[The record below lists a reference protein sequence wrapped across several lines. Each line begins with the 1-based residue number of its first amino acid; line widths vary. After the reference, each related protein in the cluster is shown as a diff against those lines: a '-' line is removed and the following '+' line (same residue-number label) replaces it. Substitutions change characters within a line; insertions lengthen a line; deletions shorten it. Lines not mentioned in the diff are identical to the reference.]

1 MKYEFASPAWLAAIH
16 GIISER
22 ASSLMKETPALRM
35 SICEVFT
42 GAPRHLADDAG
53 RIVWSCVIEE
63 GVVDFRLAERDDTR
77 FKVTVDY
84 AAVLPLGRFDAKGD
98 PERQTELSRM
108 SAELIERGVMKI
120 VGTRDS
126 DPRAMPSVHDAIAR
140 LTA

>member
-22 ASSLMKETPALRM
+22 AAWLIKDTPDLRM

-42 GAPRHLADDAG
+42 GAPAHLADQAG
-53 RIVWSCVIEE
+53 KIVWSCVID
-63 GVVDFRLAERDDTR
+63 GAGVDFRLAERDDVR
-77 FKVTVDY
+77 FKVTVAY
-84 AAVLPLGRFDAKGD
+84 AAVLPLGRFDTKGD
-98 PERQTELSRM
+98 PERRVELSRM
-108 SAELIERGVMKI
+108 SADLIERGVMKI
-120 VGTRDS
+120 VGARDA

>member
-1 MKYEFASPAWLAAIH
+1 
-16 GIISER
+16 
-22 ASSLMKETPALRM
+22 M

-42 GAPRHLADDAG
+42 NAPAHLADETG
-53 RIVWSCVIEE
+53 KITWSCVIDA
-63 GVVDFRLAERDDTR
+63 GVVDFRPADRDDVR

-84 AAVLPLGRFDAKGD
+84 PAVLPLGQFDTKGD

-108 SAELIERGVMKI
+108 SAELIERGLMKI

-126 DPRAMPSVHDAIAR
+126 DPRAMPSVHDAIAK

>member
-1 MKYEFASPAWLAAIH
+1 MRYEFASPGWLAAIH

-22 ASSLMKETPALRM
+22 AGQLIKETAGLRM

-42 GAPRHLADDAG
+42 DAPSHLADDAG
-53 RIVWSCVIEE
+53 RIVWSCVIDD

-84 AAVLPLGRFDAKGD
+84 AAVLPLGRFDTKGD

-108 SAELIERGVMKI
+108 SAELIEKGVMK
-120 VGTRDS
+120 VMGTRDS
-126 DPRAMPSVHDAIAR
+126 DPRAMPSVHDSIAK